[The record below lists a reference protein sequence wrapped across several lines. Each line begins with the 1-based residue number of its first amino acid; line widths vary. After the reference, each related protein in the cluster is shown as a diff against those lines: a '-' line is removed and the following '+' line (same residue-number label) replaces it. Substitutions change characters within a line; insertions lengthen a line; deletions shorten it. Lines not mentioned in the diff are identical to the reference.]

1 MKNKRLKVLIVA
13 HEFSPTK
20 GSESAVGWNLA
31 TRLCK
36 YHDVTVFYASGSQ
49 FRDNSYVEVL
59 KNYFR
64 QTPPVAGL
72 TCINID
78 KPFAAKMFARLN
90 TFFKRLTPIGLPVLY
105 YLGYKYWQ
113 KSVFRK
119 GKALHQKE
127 NFDIVHQLTQ
137 ITFREPGYMWKL
149 GIPFFWGPTGGTAS
163 FPKPFRK
170 EISTVSK
177 ILTSIR
183 SVSNY
188 YQFRFVPRIS
198 KANKSA
204 SVIYSFSG
212 KDAERLLKRA
222 RGQVKVMLD
231 VGTYPRPHVP
241 VNATGNETFLRG
253 IWCGRLSDFKAP
265 SILLRA
271 LALGQVTRQK
281 IKFTIIGT
289 GALEQSMKELA
300 AELKLENIEWI
311 REVEHS
317 VVFEMM
323 ARADF
328 FVHTSIQE
336 ATSSVITEALTMGLP
351 VICHDAFGMS
361 IAINDKCGIKVP
373 FISPA
378 ESVKG
383 FHNAMEKLVV
393 NRSFLKELKT
403 GAFKRAGEISWD
415 VMAETMANDYIA
427 IANKNIPAS
436 NKAEIVSS
444 F

>member
-1 MKNKRLKVLIVA
+1 VKNKRLKVLIVA
-13 HEFSPTK
+13 HEFSPIK

-36 YHDVTVFYASGSQ
+36 HHDVTVFYASGSQ
-49 FRDNSYVEVL
+49 FRDNSYVEVI
-59 KNYFR
+59 KNYFHH
-64 QTPPVAGL
+64 TPPIEGL

-78 KPFAAKMFARLN
+78 KPFMSKMFARLN
-90 TFFKRLTPIGLPVLY
+90 IFFKKLTPIGLPVLY

-119 GKALHQKE
+119 GKALHQTEK
-127 NFDIVHQLTQ
+127 FDIVHQLTQ

-149 GIPFFWGPTGGTAS
+149 GIPFFWGPTGGTVS
-163 FPKPFRK
+163 FPKKFRR

-198 KANKSA
+198 KANKKA
-204 SVIYSFSG
+204 SVIYSFSA
-212 KDAERLLKRA
+212 KDAERLEKRA
-222 RGQVKVMLD
+222 NGQVKIMLD
-231 VGTYPRPHVP
+231 VGTYPRPKAP
-241 VNATGNETFLRG
+241 VDSPGNETFLQG

-271 LALGQVTRQK
+271 LALSQLTRQK

-289 GALEQSMKELA
+289 GALERSMMELAKEL
-300 AELKLENIEWI
+300 ELENLEWI
-311 REVEHS
+311 KEVKHTA
-317 VVFEMM
+317 VFEMM
-323 ARADF
+323 AKADF

-351 VICHDAFGMS
+351 VICHDAFGMN
-361 IAINDKCGIKVP
+361 IAINDNCGIKVP
-373 FISPA
+373 FISP
-378 ESVKG
+378 EDSVKG
-383 FHNAMEKLVV
+383 FHSAMEKLLLDK
-393 NRSFLKELKT
+393 NLLKELKI
-403 GAFKRAGEISWD
+403 GAYKRATEISWD

-427 IANKNIPAS
+427 IANKTIPAT
-436 NKAEIVSS
+436 NKAQILSP

>member
-1 MKNKRLKVLIVA
+1 VNTKRLKVLIIA
-13 HEFSPTK
+13 HEFSPIK

-49 FRDNSYVEVL
+49 FRDNSYVEVIN
-59 KNYFR
+59 NYFHH
-64 QTPPVAGL
+64 TPPIEGL

-78 KPFAAKMFARLN
+78 KPFGSKMFARVN
-90 TFFKRLTPIGLPVLY
+90 SFFKKLTPIGLPVLY
-105 YLGYKYWQ
+105 YLGYKHWQ

-119 GKALHQKE
+119 GKALHQSE

-149 GIPFFWGPTGGTAS
+149 GIPFFWGPTGGTVS
-163 FPKPFRK
+163 FPKKFRK

-188 YQFRFVPRIS
+188 YQFRFVPRIA
-198 KANKSA
+198 KANRKA
-204 SVIYSFSG
+204 SVIYCFSK
-212 KDAERLLKRA
+212 KDAERLAKRA
-222 RGQVKVMLD
+222 HGQVKIMLD
-231 VGTYPRPHVP
+231 VGTYPRPRVS
-241 VNATGNETFLRG
+241 VNSSADEPFLKG

-271 LALGQVTRQK
+271 LAMGQHTRQK
-281 IKFTIIGT
+281 IKFTVIGI
-289 GALEQSMKELA
+289 GALEQSMMELAKEL
-300 AELKLENIEWI
+300 ELENIEWI
-311 REVEHS
+311 KEVKHAA
-317 VVFEMM
+317 VFDMM
-323 ARADF
+323 AKADF

-336 ATSSVITEALTMGLP
+336 ATSSVIMEALTMGLP

-361 IAINDKCGIKVP
+361 IAINDNCGIKVP
-373 FISPA
+373 FISPE

-383 FHNAMEKLVV
+383 FHNAMEKLLL
-393 NRSFLKELKT
+393 NRDLLKELKI
-403 GAFKRAGEISWD
+403 GALKRATEMSWD
-415 VMAETMANDYIA
+415 VMGETIANDYVA
-427 IANKNIPAS
+427 EV
-436 NKAEIVSS
+436 NKAAPVTTNVQTLSS

>member
-1 MKNKRLKVLIVA
+1 MKVLIVA
-13 HEFSPTK
+13 HEFSPIK

-49 FRDNSYVEVL
+49 FRDNSYVEVI
-59 KNYFR
+59 NTYF
-64 QTPPVAGL
+64 QTTPRIEGL

-78 KPFAAKMFARLN
+78 KPRMSKMFARLN
-90 TFFKRLTPIGLPVLY
+90 SFFKKLTPIGLPVLY

-113 KSVFRK
+113 KSVYRK
-119 GKALHQKE
+119 GKRLHQQE

-149 GIPFFWGPTGGTAS
+149 GIPFFWGPTGGTVS
-163 FPKPFRK
+163 FPKKFRK
-170 EISTVSK
+170 DISTVSK

-183 SVSNY
+183 SISNY
-188 YQFRFVPRIS
+188 YQFRFVPRILQ
-198 KANKSA
+198 ANKRA
-204 SVIYSFSG
+204 AIIYSFSK
-212 KDAERLLKRA
+212 KDAERLKKRA
-222 RGQVKVMLD
+222 KGQVKIMSD
-231 VGTYPRPHVP
+231 VGTYTRP
-241 VNATGNETFLRG
+241 AISTSLSNEGDSLKG

-265 SILLRA
+265 SILLKA
-271 LALGQVTRQK
+271 LALSELTRQK

-289 GALEQSMKELA
+289 GALEGSMKELA
-300 AELKLENIEWI
+300 RELKLENIEWI
-311 REVEHS
+311 KEVEHS

-323 ARADF
+323 AKADF

-361 IAINDKCGIKVP
+361 IAINDECGIKVP
-373 FISPA
+373 FVSPE

-383 FHNAMEKLVV
+383 FHDAMEKILSDR
-393 NRSFLKELKT
+393 NLLRKLKLGAYKRST
-403 GAFKRAGEISWD
+403 EISWE
-415 VMAETMANDYIA
+415 VMAETIANDYFMMA
-427 IANKNIPAS
+427 TKNISAD
-436 NKAEIVSS
+436 KVKILSS
-444 F
+444 L